1 MGTWMQKGT
10 DASGA
15 DYCPARNRQMWLRSR
30 RAKNLI
36 AGIWVIFRGF
46 NFSRNADIGQIGHLW
61 MANRL
66 SSAAHKSN
74 RHGRL
79 TKSPPPAYGIGI
91 TFRISGTRPF
101 AKNAP
106 GG

>member
-1 MGTWMQKGT
+1 LSSQKQANVVAIKAREKSNRGHMG
-10 DASGA
+10 D
-15 DYCPARNRQMWLRSR
+15 
-30 RAKNLI
+30 
-36 AGIWVIFRGF
+36 IFRGF